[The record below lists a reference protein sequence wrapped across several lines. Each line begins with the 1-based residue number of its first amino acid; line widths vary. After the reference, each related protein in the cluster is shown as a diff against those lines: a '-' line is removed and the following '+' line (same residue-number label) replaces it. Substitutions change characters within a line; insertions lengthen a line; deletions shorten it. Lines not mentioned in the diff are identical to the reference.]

1 MSFKDIKEYA
11 GEQVIISSNRLVFNA
26 RKDSVLISSNQY
38 INLSAGDKVTI
49 DVGAIDSDKEENM
62 FLVNAPKIQ
71 FGLDSKGKTVE
82 PVTKADALEEV
93 LNDLMD
99 VLETYSQ
106 MVASSYPPFIPGLQ
120 AAQTYLTSNLIS
132 IRADISEVGNVKSD
146 TTFTI

>member
-26 RKDSVLISSNQY
+26 RKDSILISSNQY

-49 DVGAIDSDKEENM
+49 DVGTVDSDSEQNM
-62 FLVNAPKIQ
+62 LLVNAPKIQ

-82 PVTKADALEEV
+82 PVAKADALEEV

-99 VLETYSQ
+99 VLEEYSR
-106 MVASSYPPFIPGLQ
+106 MVAVSVPPFTLPLKT
-120 AAQTYLTSNLIS
+120 AETYLTANFTS
-132 IRADISEVGNVKSD
+132 IKADLAEIGNVKSD

>member
-26 RKDSVLISSNQY
+26 RKDSVLISAYQN

-49 DVGAIDSDKEENM
+49 DVGTIDSDDKENM
-62 FLVNAPKIQ
+62 FLVNAPRVQ

-82 PVTKADALEEV
+82 PIAKANALERV
-93 LNDLMD
+93 LNDLME
-99 VLETYSQ
+99 VLEIYSQ
-106 MVASSYPPFIPGLQ
+106 MVAVSAPPFILGLQ
-120 AAQTYLTSNLIS
+120 AAQTYLTTNFTI
-132 IRADISEVGNVKSD
+132 IKADLAEIGNVKSD

>member
-1 MSFKDIKEYA
+1 MSFTDIKEYA

-49 DVGAIDSDKEENM
+49 DVGTVDSDDEQNM
-62 FLVNAPKIQ
+62 LLVNAPRVQ

-82 PVTKADALEEV
+82 PIAKAEALEEV

-106 MVASSYPPFIPGLQ
+106 MVASSCPPFIPGLQ
-120 AAQTYLTSNLIS
+120 AAQTYLTANLTS
-132 IRADISEVGNVKSD
+132 IRADLAESGNVKSD
-146 TTFTI
+146 TSFTI

>member
-26 RKDSVLISSNQY
+26 RKDSILISSNQY

-49 DVGAIDSDKEENM
+49 DVGTVDSDSEQNM
-62 FLVNAPKIQ
+62 LLVNAPRVQ

-82 PVTKADALEEV
+82 PVAKADALEEV
-93 LNDLMD
+93 LTELME
-99 VLETYSQ
+99 VLEIYSQ
-106 MVASSYPPFIPGLQ
+106 MVSAAIPPFIPGLQ
-120 AAQTYLTSNLIS
+120 AAQTYLTANFTS
-132 IRADISEVGNVKSD
+132 IKADLAEIGNVKSD

>member
-26 RKDSVLISSNQY
+26 RKDSILISSNQY

-49 DVGAIDSDKEENM
+49 DVGTVDSDNEKNM
-62 FLVNAPKIQ
+62 LLVNAPRVQ

-82 PVTKADALEEV
+82 PVAKADALEEV
-93 LNDLMD
+93 LTELME
-99 VLETYSQ
+99 VLEKYSQ
-106 MVASSYPPFIPGLQ
+106 MVKAAVPPFSPGLE
-120 AAQTYLTSNLIS
+120 AAQTYLTDNFTS
-132 IRADISEVGNVKSD
+132 IKADLAEIGNVKSD

>member
-26 RKDSVLISSNQY
+26 RKDSILISSNQY

-49 DVGAIDSDKEENM
+49 DVGTVDSDSEQNM
-62 FLVNAPKIQ
+62 LLVNAPRVQ

-82 PVTKADALEEV
+82 PVAKADALEEV
-93 LNDLMD
+93 LDDLMN
-99 VLETYSQ
+99 VLEEYSK
-106 MVASSYPPFIPGLQ
+106 MISAAAPPFYPGLI
-120 AAQTYLTSNLIS
+120 AAEVYLTTNFTS
-132 IRADISEVGNVKSD
+132 IKADLAEIGNVKSD

>member
-26 RKDSVLISSNQY
+26 RKDSILISSNQY

-49 DVGAIDSDKEENM
+49 DIGTVDSDSEQNM
-62 FLVNAPKIQ
+62 LLVNAPKIQ

-82 PVTKADALEEV
+82 PVAKADALEEV

-99 VLETYSQ
+99 VLEIYSQ
-106 MVASSYPPFIPGLQ
+106 MVAVSCPPFIPGLQ
-120 AAQTYLTSNLIS
+120 AAQIYLTNNFTS
-132 IRADISEVGNVKSD
+132 IKADLSEIGNVKSD

>member
-26 RKDSVLISSNQY
+26 RKDSILISSNQY

-49 DVGAIDSDKEENM
+49 DVGTVDSDSEQNM
-62 FLVNAPKIQ
+62 LLVNAPKIQ

-82 PVTKADALEEV
+82 PVAKADALEEV

-99 VLETYSQ
+99 VLEEYSR
-106 MVASSYPPFIPGLQ
+106 MVVVSVPPFAPGLIT
-120 AAQTYLTSNLIS
+120 AQVYLTTNFTS
-132 IRADISEVGNVKSD
+132 IKADLSEIGNVKSD

>member
-26 RKDSVLISSNQY
+26 RKDSILNSAYQN

-49 DVGAIDSDKEENM
+49 DVGTIDSDDKQNM
-62 FLVNAPKIQ
+62 FLVNAPRVQ

-82 PVTKADALEEV
+82 PIAKANALEDVLNELMEV
-93 LNDLMD
+93 L
-99 VLETYSQ
+99 EIYSQ
-106 MVASSYPPFIPGLQ
+106 MVTASSPPFISGLL
-120 AAQTYLTSNLIS
+120 AAQTYLTANFTNIK
-132 IRADISEVGNVKSD
+132 ADLAEIGNVKSD